1 MDGSWLDAA
10 LALLALTTM
19 EIVLGIDNI
28 VFIAIVT
35 SRLPMEQQPLARRIG
50 LILALLT
57 RIALLATISWVMH
70 LTEPL
75 FHLTSLGLSGE
86 WLHEEEVNGVSIRD
100 LILLLG
106 GLFLIYKAV
115 VEIGHKMEGE
125 EEVQAAKG
133 KQVTFTGVVI
143 QIAVLDI
150 IFSLDSVITAV
161 GMAKELW
168 IMIVAVILAIVV
180 MLVFAE
186 QVSAF
191 VNANPTVKMLAL
203 SFLIL
208 IGVMLV
214 AESAE
219 AGMDK
224 GYIYFA
230 MAFAL
235 AVEVLNLRMR
245 FVASRREEA
254 AEGDL
259 DG

>member
-1 MDGSWLDAA
+1 MDWILSSGI
-10 LALLALTTM
+10 ALLALTAM

-35 SRLPMEQQPLARRIG
+35 SRLPASQQPAARRLG
-50 LILALLT
+50 LLFALVT
-57 RIALLATISWVMH
+57 RIALLATLSWVIH

-75 FHLTSLGLSGE
+75 FELTSLGLWGE
-86 WLHEEEVNGVSIRD
+86 WLNDEHVNEVSVKD
-100 LILLLG
+100 LILLVG
-106 GLFLIYKAV
+106 GLFLIYKSV
-115 VEIGHKMEGE
+115 VEIHHRVEDEDE
-125 EEVQAAKG
+125 ETTKSSSKVS
-133 KQVTFTGVVI
+133 FSGVIV

-161 GMAKELW
+161 GMANELW
-168 IMIVAVILAIVV
+168 IMITAVILAVIV
-180 MLVFAE
+180 MLIFAE

-191 VNANPTVKMLAL
+191 VSANPTVKMLAL

-219 AGMDK
+219 TGIDK
-224 GYIYFA
+224 GYVYFA

-235 AVEVLNLRMR
+235 AVELLNLRVR
-245 FVASRREEA
+245 LVEDRKLPKKPA
-254 AEGDL
+254 
-259 DG
+259 